1 MSEKQEWE
9 LRIEEAAQ
17 KLNLKWYKND
27 DRYSDGDIEED
38 IVRYIAQ
45 NEPEDYDR
53 VMYEHFG
60 WAVYYHLTNARKN
73 LLNWYPFEKESS
85 VLEIGAGCGAITGLL
100 CDKCGK
106 VTAVELSKRRATATQ
121 LRCRGKDNL
130 EVIVG
135 NLNDIEF
142 QEKFDYITLI
152 GVLEYQGTYT
162 DSDSPYKD
170 FLMKIKTLLKED
182 GKLLIAIENKYGAKY
197 WCGAEEDHTG
207 IPFDG
212 INGYKFSGE
221 KVRTFAR
228 AELKQL
234 LEESGYPYSFYYY
247 PMPDYKLP
255 TVVYSDEYLPQNGSL
270 EGVRLYY
277 IPSYHT
283 LLADEKGLYH
293 DIVKNNVF
301 PFFANSFL
309 VECSP
314 SPFGKKDEEGKVIFA
329 AMNSMRQKE
338 YRVGTLIK
346 DSGKVIKFSLEGS
359 QGIPYLFSQILDNME
374 RIKDRGLK
382 VLPYKINEKNELE
395 MDFVELPLFE
405 KLFREAVSREDAEA
419 LWKLWDRLLMEI
431 EASSEGVGQ
440 QECMIYELK
449 LDEYREGKDYGKI
462 LREGYVDMSPR
473 NCFVKGEELLW
484 FDQEWVL
491 DHIPSKFILY
501 KGMVEMYKII
511 PELEDIIPM
520 MEFVKHYKMGECL
533 EGFMA
538 LNELFLQMVAN
549 PYYVGVLLER
559 VDQYIYR
566 KNVLKLL

>member
-1 MSEKQEWE
+1 MSVKQDWE
-9 LRIEEAAQ
+9 VRVEEAVR
-17 KLNLKWYKND
+17 KLNLKWYQD
-27 DRYSDGDIEED
+27 DDKYSDGDIEDD

-53 VMYEHFG
+53 IMCEHFS
-60 WAVYYHLTNARKN
+60 WAVYYHLTNVRKN
-73 LLNWYPFEKESS
+73 LLNWYPFQKESS

-100 CDKCGK
+100 CDRCGK

-121 LRCRGKDNL
+121 LRCREKDNL

-142 QEKFDYITLI
+142 HEKFDYITLI

-162 DSDSPYKD
+162 DSDSPYGD
-170 FLMKIKTLLKED
+170 FLIKIKTLLKEN
-182 GKLLIAIENKYGAKY
+182 GKLLIAIENRYGAKY

-212 INGYKFSGE
+212 INGYKFSGQ

-228 AELKQL
+228 AELTKL
-234 LEESGYPYSFYYY
+234 LKESGYFHAYYYY

-255 TVVYSDEYLPQNGSL
+255 TVIYSDEHLPENGSM
-270 EGVRLYY
+270 EKVRPYY
-277 IPSYHT
+277 IPSDHT
-283 LLADEKGLYH
+283 LLIEEKNLYN

-309 VECSP
+309 VECSILP
-314 SPFGKKDEEGKVIFA
+314 SEKKEERVIFA
-329 AMNSMRQKE
+329 AMNSIRQKE
-338 YRVGTLIK
+338 YRVGTVIK
-346 DSGKVIKFSLEGS
+346 NSGRVIKFALENSEGF
-359 QGIPYLFSQILDNME
+359 PFMFSQILGNME
-374 RIKDRGLK
+374 KIKGRGLQT
-382 VLPYKINEKNELE
+382 LPYEINEENELE
-395 MDFVELPLFE
+395 MEFIEYPLFE
-405 KLFREAVSREDAEA
+405 KLFREALSKGDVEM
-419 LWKLWDRLLMEI
+419 LWKLWDRLLIEI
-431 EASSEGVGQ
+431 EGSSESVEQ

-449 LDEYREGKDYGKI
+449 LDEYQEEKNYGKI
-462 LREGYVDMSPR
+462 LRDGYVDMIPR

-491 DHIPSKFILY
+491 ENIPSKFILY
-501 KGMVEMYKII
+501 RGMVEMYTAI
-511 PELEDIIPM
+511 PEFEDTIPVI
-520 MEFVKHYKMGECL
+520 EFVKHYRMEECL
-533 EGFMA
+533 EAFIE
-538 LNELFLQMVAN
+538 LNELFLQMVSN

-559 VDQYIYR
+559 VNKYVYR